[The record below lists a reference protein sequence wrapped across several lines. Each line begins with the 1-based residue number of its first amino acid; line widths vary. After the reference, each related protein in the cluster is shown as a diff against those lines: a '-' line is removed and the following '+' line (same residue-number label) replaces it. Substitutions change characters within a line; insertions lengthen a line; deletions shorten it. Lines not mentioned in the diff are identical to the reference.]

1 MMILVI
7 PGILVGGIFFY
18 FWRNSPKKWQKV
30 IAYIAGLVAVLSL
43 AVLLF
48 GLIAGAINPY

>member
-1 MMILVI
+1 MMLVI

-18 FWRNSPKKWQKV
+18 FWRNSPKQWQKV
-30 IAYIAGLVAVLSL
+30 IAYIAGLLAVFSL